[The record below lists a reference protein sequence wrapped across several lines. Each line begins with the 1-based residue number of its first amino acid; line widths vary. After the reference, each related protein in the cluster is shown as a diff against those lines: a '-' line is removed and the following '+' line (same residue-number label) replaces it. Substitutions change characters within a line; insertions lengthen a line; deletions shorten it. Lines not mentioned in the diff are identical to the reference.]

1 MSGPSAPDGGRPPGR
16 NDPCRCGSGKKYKRC
31 CLEAD
36 RAAASERLHV
46 DAVTA
51 KFSDVQSP
59 QFGLDA
65 PTPAAADRWLGDEAG
80 ARPVALDGLSLG
92 QYARLL
98 HHEPTVDGLALVDG
112 RPDPDSAAW
121 AEGLVVLA
129 PRLAAEPVGEAAL
142 LLRELLAT
150 MPAGQGLTLTRSN
163 LLPRAT
169 CRAIAAA
176 HAAAFPDALHGPGGP
191 IAVETDFAAL
201 HALRLAAEDAGLLEL
216 EDGVLS
222 QTPSALAAA
231 ERCGSRETFA
241 RVLRA
246 HATVYDWAYVD
257 DGLPEAPSV
266 QDAWLVG
273 LRLVA
278 RHEGLE
284 AERLARALTVASA
297 EAVHEVLGE
306 TNAPDPDPEAGFDGS
321 MDEAIDL
328 TTTAFVMR
336 LLVGFAEFFGLA
348 TLEEADGGPRLAP
361 DGTLRMERLEVRPTA
376 QLADAVR
383 FAAALLEG
391 PDVLLAGALPG
402 ELEEVDEAVLRD
414 AVETWGEGLGAVV
427 DGSAP
432 GVIDGAVAADEGAD
446 DPGEPGVPDGATAGG
461 ASRAKRAASGGSGP
475 DAPPDPEGAD
485 GGRRRR
491 SSRAAAAAERRRRRR

>member
-1 MSGPSAPDGGRPPGR
+1 MTTPGR
-16 NDPCRCGSGKKYKRC
+16 NDPCRCGSGKKYKKC

-36 RAAASERLHV
+36 RAAASERLRI

-51 KFSDVQSP
+51 KLSDVQSP
-59 QFGLDA
+59 RFGLDA

-80 ARPVALDGLSLG
+80 ARPVALDGLTLG

-98 HHEPTVDGLALVDG
+98 HHEPTVDGLALADG

-121 AEGLVVLA
+121 AEGLVRLA
-129 PRLAAEPVGEAAL
+129 PRLAVEPVGEAAF

-150 MPAGQGLTLTRSN
+150 MPAGQGLALTRSN

-169 CRAIAAA
+169 VRAIAAA
-176 HAAAFPDALHGPGGP
+176 HAAAFPDSLHGPGGP

-201 HALRLAAEDAGLLEL
+201 HSLRLAAEDAGLLEL

-231 ERCGSRETFA
+231 ERCGLRETWP
-241 RVLRA
+241 RLLRA
-246 HATVYDWAYVD
+246 HATTYDWAYVD

-278 RHEGLE
+278 RHGGLE
-284 AERLARALTVASA
+284 AERLGRALTVASA
-297 EAVHEVLGE
+297 EAVHEVMAE
-306 TNAPDPDPEAGFDGS
+306 TNAPDADPEAGYDGT
-321 MDEAIDL
+321 MEEAIDL

-336 LLVGFAEFFGLA
+336 LLIGFAELFGLA
-348 TLEEADGGPRLAP
+348 TLEEADGGSRLAP
-361 DGTLRMERLEVRPTA
+361 DGTLRMERLEVRPSA

-383 FAAALLEG
+383 FDASLLEG
-391 PDVLLAGALPG
+391 PDVLLAGALPD
-402 ELEEVDEAVLRD
+402 ELEAIDEAVLVE
-414 AVETWGEGLGAVV
+414 AVERWGEGIGLAVPADPAP
-427 DGSAP
+427 DGETVAARGPAP
-432 GVIDGAVAADEGAD
+432 GTGNDVDREAGDDADGRAPENPS
-446 DPGEPGVPDGATAGG
+446 DPRPDGTSSED
-461 ASRAKRAASGGSGP
+461 ASSDGGSS
-475 DAPPDPEGAD
+475 D
-485 GGRRRR
+485 GVRRR
-491 SSRAAAAAERRRRRR
+491 SAHAAAAAAERRRRRR